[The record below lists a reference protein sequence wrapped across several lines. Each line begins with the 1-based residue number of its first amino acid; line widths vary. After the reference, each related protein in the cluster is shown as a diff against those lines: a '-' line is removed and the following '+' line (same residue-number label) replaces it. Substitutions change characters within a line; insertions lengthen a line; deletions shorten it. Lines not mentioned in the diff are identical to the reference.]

1 MLQKITTKSINQSK
15 MSLVKG
21 SLVIKVTHT
30 QQAFTC
36 LKSATVIPEQS
47 ANHAQI

>member
-15 MSLVKG
+15 IALVEG
-21 SLVIKVTHT
+21 NIGIKVTNT

-36 LKSATVIPEQS
+36 PKSATVIPEQS
-47 ANHAQI
+47 TNHAQI